1 MFGEQQ
7 MNSGEIVANFGLGH
21 NVTHFFDPI
30 LFLCHIPVELPKLSG
45 FFQTGST
52 FHCQTYKFSIGIFQ
66 TWKSKEKFQTS
77 FDKLRHIW
85 TSLDQSY
92 KNGYLQN
99 PITMLVVFNRFLF
112 QKSFDKFKQV
122 LANFGKF
129 RQISKKYL
137 NETP

>member
-7 MNSGEIVANFGLGH
+7 MDSGEIVANFGLGH

-77 FDKLRHIW
+77 FDKFRHIW
-85 TSLDQSY
+85 TSLDQFY
-92 KNGYLQN
+92 KNGNVSYCHLLKDKYNYIIKWLPANPYHNAGSLQ
-99 PITMLVVFNRFLF
+99 PLSLSE
-112 QKSFDKFKQV
+112 KLWQV
-122 LANFGKF
+122 
-129 RQISKKYL
+129 
-137 NETP
+137 